1 MAFFFSVKEEF
12 VSNETVFAVASVGK
26 KDTQNQC
33 VGAKKPQPL
42 IWNYMNLTRNI
53 SMYDNQTSR

>member
-12 VSNETVFAVASVGK
+12 VSNETVFAVASVGE

-33 VGAKKPQPL
+33 VGAKKTTTF
-42 IWNYMNLTRNI
+42 NLELHEFDT
-53 SMYDNQTSR
+53 